1 MFFEGALI
9 VDTSGVTAMCDYS
22 LEMYASRPARESE
35 KYTTTRF
42 PSGSIGLSVPGD
54 CTTAVCVQY
63 DMRLKLTD
71 ISNDL
76 QMRLDISADEEVIFA
91 RLEHGAYRDGLK
103 FANGKQISLQLLGA
117 GVSVALVETV
127 QPSEIVLE
135 PETITE
141 EPRVILE
148 EKREPAVRESA
159 PRERVLELID

>member
-1 MFFEGALI
+1 
-9 VDTSGVTAMCDYS
+9 MCDYS